1 MLLDEVLYLLVSIRH
16 CRARNESILC
26 DLIQVGTLGASWV
39 RSCAVRASP
48 NGSVGGLG
56 LLGLVTTQC
65 DTFDVLTVTGLC
77 VVRCHEDSRVNL
89 AQS

>member
-1 MLLDEVLYLLVSIRH
+1 MLLDAALHSLVSIRH

-56 LLGLVTTQC
+56 LLGLVSNQC
-65 DTFDVLTVTGLC
+65 DTFKALTVTGLG
-77 VVRCHEDSRVNL
+77 VVPLHEESRSDH
-89 AQS
+89 ARG